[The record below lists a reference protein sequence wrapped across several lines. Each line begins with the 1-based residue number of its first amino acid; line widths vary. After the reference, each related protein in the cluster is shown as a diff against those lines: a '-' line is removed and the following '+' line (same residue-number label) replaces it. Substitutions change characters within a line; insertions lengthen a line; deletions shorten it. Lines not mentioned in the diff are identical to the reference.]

1 MSNFEDLVDDQSYKT
16 EQPRKRRIRRSNQ
29 ARDQIES
36 NLDNG
41 SQENLKTEE
50 RVEENL
56 DPVDAKMN
64 ELKS

>member
-36 NLDNG
+36 NLENG

-50 RVEENL
+50 KV
-56 DPVDAKMN
+56 
-64 ELKS
+64 